1 MTMNEKDINVLR
13 EIVYEYSEIDQ
24 KMRSNEEL
32 LKKISAEQ
40 TKLMERLEKN
50 ELKEKKFM
58 DKMSKKYPGMGLI
71 DLVKYL

>member
-1 MTMNEKDINVLR
+1 MNMKEKDIELLR
-13 EIVYEYSEIDQ
+13 EIVYEYSEIDS

-40 TKLMERLEKN
+40 TRLMERLEKN
-50 ELKEKKFM
+50 ELKEKSFM
-58 DKMSKKYPGMGLI
+58 NKMSKKYPGMGLM